1 MTDWYGI
8 QRGSLD
14 VSTDLHSGLSAIN
27 TRFNVDGEMRRRRG
41 MARTNIIKKGSGVKA
56 ISGFSAFQSNVMA
69 SLVDGTNMQGY
80 QQPAALWG
88 DNPDYTPIEPP
99 DIPGPLDGWTMNGL
113 LDNVYGVAGPTVTAS
128 DYSFAPLTEGLGVA
142 NTSDELRSPMS
153 DYSDYGQNAS
163 IAVRLLRLAG
173 ESRAYVKMGG
183 YTIYLSDNI
192 VGVIITGYGT
202 VTTVAAPLGEFVVA
216 ITMDG
221 LDRRLYFDGYFAS
234 ALPAPVDEAF
244 VGIVMHLH
252 VQNNIVGDILAW
264 DQTLTPEQVA
274 AISSLDRFTV

>member
-99 DIPGPLDGWTMNGL
+99 DIPRPLDGWTMNGL
-113 LDNVYGVAGPTVTAS
+113 LDNVYGGTSTTVLAG

-142 NTSDELRSPMS
+142 SPSVELSSPMS

-163 IAVRLLRLAG
+163 IAVRLLRSDEG
-173 ESRAYVKMGG
+173 SGVSVQMGG
-183 YTIYLSDNI
+183 YTIYMFGNI
-192 VGVIITGYGT
+192 VGVMINGYGT
-202 VTTVAAPLGEFVVA
+202 VAVVAPLGEFVVA

-221 LDRRLYFDGYFAS
+221 LDRRLYVDGDFAS
-234 ALPAPVDEAF
+234 ALPESTGEAF
-244 VGIVMHLH
+244 VGIVMRLYANGS
-252 VQNNIVGDILAW
+252 VVGDILAW

-274 AISSLDRFTV
+274 AVSSLDRFTV